1 MAKLNM
7 SPPWVLYYK
16 KLNAL
21 FGEDERISIIY
32 DEDNMEIKIYSTF
45 ADGADAL
52 LFLLPETVSFGNVE
66 LKIIVI
72 PPNKTLGF
80 KTTILNPTV
89 AVTSLFYGNKHL
101 DRIKTV
107 YTPCGDFTY
116 VIFKKEVIQYYEDNI
131 SDFYG
136 NRSTLCEDI
145 AREVFKDI
153 EGVFFCTSI
162 N

>member
-32 DEDNMEIKIYSTF
+32 DEDN
-45 ADGADAL
+45 DGADAL